1 MARVEVDGIRVCE
14 TVIRQ
19 GDFIDLD
26 FYLPVGSFK
35 VRLTAEQARTLRF
48 RLATAA
54 IL

>member
-26 FYLPVGSFK
+26 FYLVGSFK
-35 VRLTAEQARTLRF
+35 VRLTAEQARVLRF